1 MDGTGN
7 PPGAIG
13 LAAEPAAE
21 PAAESVRD
29 TQPTP
34 LIVALVDDVFF
45 QVPIEGA
52 AHMAG
57 FDMEFAAPTG
67 DVVAYLVM
75 RQPKLLLIDLNVRA
89 LDWGRWVLE
98 AKTSPATRRIPILAF
113 GSHKDAAQLARARQ
127 LGCDTVISNGAFKAD
142 MAGHL
147 RKHIRL
153 DDPAELLSQC
163 DAPLPEL
170 AARGIEEFN
179 AGAYYEQ
186 HETLEAAW
194 RAESGPV
201 RQLYQ
206 GILQVGVAYY
216 QIQRRNYAGARK
228 MFQRA
233 WQYLAALPDVC
244 REVDVAQLRRDARA
258 AQEELERLGP
268 ARIAEFSPAFFK
280 PILLRRPHADTNI

>member
-7 PPGAIG
+7 PSGAIG
-13 LAAEPAAE
+13 S
-21 PAAESVRD
+21 AAESVRD
-29 TQPTP
+29 AQPASQPAP
-34 LIVALVDDVFF
+34 LVVALVDDVFF
-45 QVPIEGA
+45 QAPIETVA
-52 AHMAG
+52 SMAG
-57 FDMEFAAPTG
+57 FDVEFAAPTE

-75 RQPKLLLIDLNVRA
+75 RRPQLLLIDLNVRS
-89 LDWGRWVLE
+89 LDWSRWVLE

-113 GSHKDAAQLARARQ
+113 GAHQDAAQLTRARQ
-127 LGCDTVISNGAFKAD
+127 LGCDAVISNGAFKAD
-142 MAGHL
+142 MAGYL

-153 DDPAELLSQC
+153 DDPAALLSQC
-163 DAPLPEL
+163 DGPLPEL
-170 AARGIEEFN
+170 AARGIMQFN

-216 QIQRRNYAGARK
+216 QIQRRNYVGARK

-233 WQYLAALPDVC
+233 WQYLAALPDGC
-244 REVDVAQLRRDARA
+244 RGVNVAQLRRDARA
-258 AQEELERLGP
+258 AQDELERLGP

-280 PILLRRPHADTNI
+280 PILLTHPRPDIHTDY

>member
-1 MDGTGN
+1 M
-7 PPGAIG
+7 
-13 LAAEPAAE
+13 
-21 PAAESVRD
+21 
-29 TQPTP
+29 
-34 LIVALVDDVFF
+34 VALVDDVFF
-45 QVPIEGA
+45 QAPLESA
-52 AHMAG
+52 ARQAG
-57 FDMEFAAPTG
+57 FEVEFATPTD

-75 RQPKLLLIDLNVRA
+75 RQPRLLLIDLNVRA
-89 LDWGRWVLE
+89 LDWARWALE

-113 GSHKDAAQLARARQ
+113 GPHKDADTLARARQ
-127 LGCDTVISNGAFKAD
+127 LGCDAVVSNGAFRAD
-142 MAGHL
+142 MAGHI
-147 RKHIRL
+147 RKHARP
-153 DDPAELLSQC
+153 DDPAELAGQC

-233 WQYLAALPDVC
+233 WQYLVALPDVC
-244 REVDVAQLRRDARA
+244 QGVDVAQLRRDARA
-258 AQEELERLGP
+258 AQDELERLGP
-268 ARIAEFSPAFFK
+268 DRIADFPPALFK
-280 PILLRRPHADTNI
+280 PIRLTPDTLTPDTLTPDT

>member
-1 MDGTGN
+1 MDGTRN
-7 PPGAIG
+7 TPGPVGPAP
-13 LAAEPAAE
+13 EP
-21 PAAESVRD
+21 VRD
-29 TQPTP
+29 TQPAP

-45 QVPIEGA
+45 QAPIESA
-52 AHMAG
+52 ARMAG
-57 FDMEFAAPTG
+57 FDVMFATPTE

-89 LDWGRWVLE
+89 LDWRRWLLE
-98 AKTSPATRRIPILAF
+98 AKTSPAARRIPVLAF
-113 GSHKDAAQLARARQ
+113 GSHKDAELLTHARQ
-127 LGCDTVISNGAFKAD
+127 LGCDAVVSNGAFKAD
-142 MAGHL
+142 IVGHL
-147 RKHIRL
+147 RRHIRQ
-153 DDPAELLSQC
+153 DDRAELLSQC
-163 DAPLPEL
+163 DATLPEL
-170 AARGIEEFN
+170 AARGIHEFN

-194 RAESGPV
+194 RAETGPV

-244 REVDVAQLRRDARA
+244 QGVDVAQLRRDARA
-258 AQEELERLGP
+258 AQDELERLGP
-268 ARIAEFSPAFFK
+268 DRIADFSPAFFK
-280 PILLRRPHADTNI
+280 PILLTQQHSSSDH

>member
-7 PPGAIG
+7 PAGAVG
-13 LAAEPAAE
+13 PL
-21 PAAESVRD
+21 AESARH
-29 TQPTP
+29 TQPAP

-45 QVPIEGA
+45 QAPVEGA

-57 FDMEFAAPTG
+57 FDVEFAAPTE

-75 RQPKLLLIDLNVRA
+75 RQPRLLLIDLNVRA
-89 LDWGRWVLE
+89 LDWRRWLLE
-98 AKTSPATRRIPILAF
+98 AKTNPATRRIPVLAF
-113 GSHKDAAQLARARQ
+113 GPHKDADLLMHARQ
-127 LGCDTVISNGAFKAD
+127 LGCEAVVSNGAFKAD
-142 MAGHL
+142 IAGHL
-147 RKHIRL
+147 RQYARL
-153 DDPAELLSQC
+153 PDPAALREQC

-179 AGAYYEQ
+179 AGLFYEQ

-233 WQYLAALPDVC
+233 WQYLSTLPDVC
-244 REVDVAQLRRDARA
+244 QGVDVAQLRRHARA
-258 AQEELERLGP
+258 AQDELERLGP
-268 ARIAEFSPAFFK
+268 NRIADFSPAFFK
-280 PILLRRPHADTNI
+280 PIHLTTTH

>member
-7 PPGAIG
+7 PAGAVKSGAG
-13 LAAEPAAE
+13 LAHPDQPA
-21 PAAESVRD
+21 
-29 TQPTP
+29 P

-45 QVPIEGA
+45 QAPIEGA
-52 AHMAG
+52 ARQAG
-57 FDMEFAAPTG
+57 FDVEFATPTD

-89 LDWGRWVLE
+89 LDWARWALE

-113 GSHKDAAQLARARQ
+113 GPHKDAETLARARQ
-127 LGCDTVISNGAFKAD
+127 LGCDAVVSNGAFKAD
-142 MAGHL
+142 MAGYI
-147 RKHIRL
+147 RKHVRVE
-153 DDPAELLSQC
+153 DATELLSQC

-170 AARGIEEFN
+170 AARGIAEFN

-194 RAESGPV
+194 RAEAGPV

-233 WQYLAALPDVC
+233 WQYLVALPDVC
-244 REVDVAQLRRDARA
+244 QGVDVAQLRRDARA
-258 AQEELERLGP
+258 AQDELERLGP
-268 ARIAEFSPAFFK
+268 DRIADFPPALFK
-280 PILLRRPHADTNI
+280 PIRLTPSRASSDH